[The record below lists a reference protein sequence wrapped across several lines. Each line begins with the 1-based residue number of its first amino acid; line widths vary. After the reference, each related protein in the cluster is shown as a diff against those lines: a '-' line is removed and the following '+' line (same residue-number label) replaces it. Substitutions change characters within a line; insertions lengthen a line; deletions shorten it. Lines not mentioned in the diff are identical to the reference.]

1 MKLSTTEEAEDAAA
15 TSIAPA
21 DEASTFWST
30 IRESLAGSHRDYTDG
45 DIRRAI
51 LLLAIPMV
59 LELSLESVFAVVDVF
74 FVSRLGADA
83 VATVG
88 LTESMLTI
96 MYAVLAGLSV
106 GAMATVARRIGEKN
120 PDGAARAAVQ
130 AIFLGIIVAIPTGIA
145 GGLFA
150 PRLLEMMGAGPGVVA
165 NATYTRIMLGMNG
178 VIVMLFLMNAVF
190 RGSGDAAIAMR
201 VLWLANAINICLD
214 PCLIFGLGPFPRL
227 GVVGASV
234 ATTTGRGI
242 GVLAQ
247 FYWLSRGTGRVKIRR
262 EHVRVDPRVMLN
274 MVRLSGSAVL
284 QALVNTTSYVGLVR
298 IIATFGSVPLAGYTI
313 AIRMVIFAMLP
324 SWGLSNAAATL
335 VGQNLGAKKPDRA
348 ETSVWR
354 TAFYNMVFL
363 GFVGFFFFAFAP
375 QLVGAFTR
383 DADVAAYGIRCL
395 RIVSS
400 GFLFY
405 AYGIVLTQAFN
416 GAGDTLTPTLLN
428 LLCFW
433 VFEIPFA
440 YLLARVWKVGPQG
453 AFWAITV
460 AFSLLAVLSAALF
473 RRGKWKFKHV

>member
-1 MKLSTTEEAEDAAA
+1 MDTEVKSAA
-15 TSIAPA
+15 SVV
-21 DEASTFWST
+21 ERSRSGFWST
-30 IRESLAGSHRDYTDG
+30 IRESLAGSHRDYTEG
-45 DIRRAI
+45 DIGRAI

-96 MYAVLAGLSV
+96 IYAVAMGLSV

-130 AIFLGIIVAIPTGIA
+130 AIGLGVIVSIPSGIVGA
-145 GGLFA
+145 LLA
-150 PRLLEMMGAGPGVVA
+150 PRLLTLMGAGSGVLA
-165 NATYTRIMLGMNG
+165 NSSYTSIMLGMNG
-178 VIVMLFLMNAVF
+178 VILMLFLVNAVF

-227 GVVGASV
+227 GVTGASV

-242 GVLAQ
+242 GVLVQ
-247 FYWLSRGTGRVKIRR
+247 LYWLWRGEGRVAIRR
-262 EHVRVDPRVMLN
+262 EHVRFDPRVMLN
-274 MVRLSGSAVL
+274 MVRLSGSAVV

-298 IIATFGSVPLAGYTI
+298 IIAGFGSNALAGYTI

-335 VGQNLGAKKPDRA
+335 VGQNLGAGKPDRA

-354 TAFYNMVFL
+354 TAFYNMLFL
-363 GFVGFFFFAFAP
+363 GVVGAFFLIFAP
-375 QLVGAFTR
+375 QLVSGFTR
-383 DADVAAYGIRCL
+383 DPAVAPYAVRCL
-395 RIVSS
+395 RVVSS

-405 AYGIVLTQAFN
+405 AYGLVLTQSFN

-433 VFEIPFA
+433 LFEIPLA
-440 YLLARVWKVGPQG
+440 YVLSRTLNVGPQG
-453 AFWAITV
+453 AFWAIAI
-460 AFSLLAVLSAALF
+460 AFSLLAVLSAVVF
-473 RRGKWKFKHV
+473 RRGRWKLKRV